1 MTLTKVLVTFD
12 VPISSDTAS
21 AIVKDALHD
30 YIVARVG
37 KYGSAEAYVEERY
50 PLADRER
57 KASKVLDVKLNC
69 NAAVTAIVEVFND
82 TDQIHQQ
89 RQ

>member
-1 MTLTKVLVTFD
+1 MTKILVTFD
-12 VPISSDTAS
+12 VPISSDRARI
-21 AIVKDALHD
+21 IVSDALHS
-30 YIVARVG
+30 YIMARVG

-50 PLADRER
+50 PLADRKQ